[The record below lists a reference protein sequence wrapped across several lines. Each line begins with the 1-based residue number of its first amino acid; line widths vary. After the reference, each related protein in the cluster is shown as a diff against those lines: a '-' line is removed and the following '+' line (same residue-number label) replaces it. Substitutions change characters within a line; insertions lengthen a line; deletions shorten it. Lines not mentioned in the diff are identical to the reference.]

1 MRIGPYTKVLP
12 EFFQKTLKQILQKF
26 RIVVYVWNLYKL
38 FFKNTY
44 INWMEEPFFYQNA
57 SLLNFFAFFFLHTH
71 EFQGSHYSI
80 WETLVHSLYY
90 KASFLWIIS
99 LWSQAETSVMETY
112 MSEHKSEREHSHSQE
127 NTTNM

>member
-71 EFQGSHYSI
+71 EFQGSQLFNFEKPWFTVCIIKLFSY
-80 WETLVHSLYY
+80 E
-90 KASFLWIIS
+90 IIS

-112 MSEHKSEREHSHSQE
+112 MSEHKSEREHSHSQR
-127 NTTNM
+127 NTNM